1 MEQTVV
7 TPLFIHLKQNK
18 FNFMNFL
25 KTFLRA
31 FLCFILII
39 SCASDEE
46 VIDNSKEVVPGVK
59 LVNSGHLYTN
69 CDPND
74 TVYCTNEMQTWI
86 NKGVSMMKT
95 QNADVLVVTWNVGKF
110 VSEDGFDKY
119 NTHEVLLTSPEIES
133 ILSKISDWL
142 KGTCLSTNQ
151 QLEHIKEYR
160 NYLENGADAS
170 SQFVLCSNSRIVLAA
185 FETKN
190 PGANEGR
197 DIPAFITHE
206 LYHAFQQDLGNQSC
220 TNTRE
225 GSSSS
230 NGRAIVEG
238 AAVYFGEYAAGQLM
252 NYDGVN
258 RMLGKIYN
266 DFQGSGDKSIEAGLN
281 WGAGLRLMIER
292 NWLNESSILDGSL
305 FHNCETETL
314 YTNANENIVKI
325 KDLWYMIEKDGD
337 NYKFSDQA
345 LGN

>member
-25 KTFLRA
+25 KS

-119 NTHEVLLTSPEIES
+119 NTHEVLLTSP
-133 ILSKISDWL
+133 
-142 KGTCLSTNQ
+142 
-151 QLEHIKEYR
+151 
-160 NYLENGADAS
+160 
-170 SQFVLCSNSRIVLAA
+170 
-185 FETKN
+185 
-190 PGANEGR
+190 
-197 DIPAFITHE
+197 
-206 LYHAFQQDLGNQSC
+206 
-220 TNTRE
+220 
-225 GSSSS
+225 
-230 NGRAIVEG
+230 
-238 AAVYFGEYAAGQLM
+238 
-252 NYDGVN
+252 
-258 RMLGKIYN
+258 
-266 DFQGSGDKSIEAGLN
+266 
-281 WGAGLRLMIER
+281 
-292 NWLNESSILDGSL
+292 
-305 FHNCETETL
+305 
-314 YTNANENIVKI
+314 
-325 KDLWYMIEKDGD
+325 
-337 NYKFSDQA
+337 
-345 LGN
+345 

>member
-133 ILSKISDWL
+133 ILSKIQIGL
-142 KGTCLSTNQ
+142 K
-151 QLEHIKEYR
+151 E
-160 NYLENGADAS
+160 
-170 SQFVLCSNSRIVLAA
+170 LA
-185 FETKN
+185 
-190 PGANEGR
+190 
-197 DIPAFITHE
+197 
-206 LYHAFQQDLGNQSC
+206 
-220 TNTRE
+220 
-225 GSSSS
+225 
-230 NGRAIVEG
+230 
-238 AAVYFGEYAAGQLM
+238 
-252 NYDGVN
+252 
-258 RMLGKIYN
+258 
-266 DFQGSGDKSIEAGLN
+266 
-281 WGAGLRLMIER
+281 
-292 NWLNESSILDGSL
+292 
-305 FHNCETETL
+305 
-314 YTNANENIVKI
+314 
-325 KDLWYMIEKDGD
+325 
-337 NYKFSDQA
+337 
-345 LGN
+345 